1 MENRF
6 NISFFELAFLVES
19 CIPPVPI
26 ARYSLF
32 IRVIDE
38 IYYKLTDD
46 ERENLFIW
54 IRDEPRFS
62 LENKDCKLFY
72 DRYDPTNQYLVT
84 LIDNEK
90 ERHCFLHEN
99 NFHIS
104 SNSRINDN
112 FIIKTEKYKKL

>member
-26 ARYSLF
+26 ARYSFF

-38 IYYKLTDD
+38 IYNKLTDD
-46 ERENLFIW
+46 ERENLFVW
-54 IRDEPRFS
+54 IIDETRFN
-62 LENKDCKLFY
+62 LKNKDCKLFY
-72 DRYDPTNQYLVT
+72 NRYDPANQYLVT

-90 ERHCFLHEN
+90 QRHCFLHEDE
-99 NFHIS
+99 FYIS
-104 SNSRINDN
+104 SNTRINSDY
-112 FIIKTEKYKKL
+112 IIKTEKYEK